1 MYTEFKNKLEHLDAL
16 ICRKATG
23 NPKELADKLGIS
35 ERAWYRLRDFL
46 TNDLQVP
53 LSYCTKRKTYYYHR
67 EGNLMLGWRPLRE
80 DQTGKI
86 SGGGGG
92 LSNRDFANG
101 HHETKITP
109 SAPFCSFFLTLTGG
123 GSRIFY
129 VCFTL

>member
-16 ICRKATG
+16 IRRKATG

-86 SGGGGG
+86 SGGNALVYSNSILLEG
-92 LSNRDFANG
+92 LKGAYSLPQIYFNY
-101 HHETKITP
+101 
-109 SAPFCSFFLTLTGG
+109 FLH
-123 GSRIFY
+123 
-129 VCFTL
+129 

>member
-1 MYTEFKNKLEHLDAL
+1 MLQQNHDEPMYTEFKNKLEHLDAL
-16 ICRKATG
+16 IRRKATG

-86 SGGGGG
+86 SGGNALVYSNSILLEG
-92 LSNRDFANG
+92 LKGPYSLPQIYFNY
-101 HHETKITP
+101 
-109 SAPFCSFFLTLTGG
+109 FLH
-123 GSRIFY
+123 
-129 VCFTL
+129 

>member
-1 MYTEFKNKLEHLDAL
+1 MLQQNHDEPMYTEFKNKLEHLDAL
-16 ICRKATG
+16 IRRKATG

-46 TNDLQVP
+46 MNDLQVP

-86 SGGGGG
+86 SGGSQPNTAFPSG
-92 LSNRDFANG
+92 LIYQTQLRPEPAL
-101 HHETKITP
+101 
-109 SAPFCSFFLTLTGG
+109 FFT
-123 GSRIFY
+123 F
-129 VCFTL
+129 F

>member
-16 ICRKATG
+16 IRRKATG
-23 NPKELADKLGIS
+23 NPKELADKLGMS

-53 LSYCTKRKTYYYHR
+53 LGYCTKRKTYYYQR

-86 SGGGGG
+86 SGGNALVYSNSILLEG
-92 LSNRDFANG
+92 LKGAYSLPQIYFNY
-101 HHETKITP
+101 
-109 SAPFCSFFLTLTGG
+109 FLH
-123 GSRIFY
+123 
-129 VCFTL
+129 